1 MEKTVRFCTASDGV
15 RIAYATYG
23 SGYPLILVPGWVS
36 HLDIDDFLWD
46 AVVEGLLDATGH
58 SLMIARFDKRGTGLS
73 QRGDV
78 GLSVESRLHDIEAVE
93 DALKLRRFALDGIS
107 EGGPI
112 ATAYAARYPRRV
124 SHLIVYGSFARGLG
138 DALGDQ
144 AAADAMFSLIKS
156 EWGLAS
162 SVFTLRL
169 LGGASAEDIRKF
181 AHLQK
186 EGVTA
191 DDAIALLRMNF
202 SLDIRDQ
209 LPSIKAPTLVIHGR
223 NDEAVPFER
232 GRELAQLI
240 PNARFLAHD
249 GGHYAGGDAAE
260 SVLRAVAEFLSDVTV
275 PAHVAPDPPPART
288 PEAAIK
294 RDVVTI
300 VFTDI
305 ERNTEILQ
313 RLGDAAW
320 RDLLREHER
329 MTRDLLKQHAGD
341 EIKTIGDAFMAS
353 FGSAT
358 QALECAIA
366 VQRAF
371 AARNEL
377 ATEPIHVRIGI
388 NSGEPIAEDGDL
400 FGTSVTMASR
410 IASVAAGGEIV
421 ASNVVR
427 ELVAGKGFLFA
438 DRGDSAMRGFE
449 DPVRLYEVRWQD

>member
-1 MEKTVRFCTASDGV
+1 MMEKQVRFCTASDGV
-15 RIAYATYG
+15 QIAYATYG

-36 HLDIDDFLWD
+36 HLDIDEFLWD
-46 AVVEGLLDATGH
+46 GVVEGLLEATGH

-73 QRGDV
+73 QRGVAD
-78 GLSVESRLHDIEAVE
+78 LSVEARLRDIEAVA

-124 SHLIVYGSFARGLG
+124 SHLIVYGSFARGVG
-138 DALGDQ
+138 DSMGDDAGEALLKLVK
-144 AAADAMFSLIKS
+144 A

-162 SVFTLRL
+162 SVFTNRL
-169 LGGASAEDIRKF
+169 LAGASAEDVRRF

-191 DDAIALLRMNF
+191 DDAAALLKMNF
-202 SLDIRDQ
+202 SLDIRDL
-209 LPSIKAPTLVIHGR
+209 LPAIKAPTLVIHGR
-223 NDEAVPFER
+223 NDDAVPFER
-232 GRELAQLI
+232 GRELARLI
-240 PNARFLAHD
+240 PNARFVAHD
-249 GGHYAGGDAAE
+249 GGHYVGGESAAL
-260 SVLRAVAEFLSDVTV
+260 VRRTIAEFLSDVTAPASAHADPV
-275 PAHVAPDPPPART
+275 PAPSSPS
-288 PEAAIK
+288 ESK
-294 RDVVTI
+294 GEVVTI
-300 VFTDI
+300 VFTDV

-329 MTRDLLKQHAGD
+329 ITRGLLKQHAGD

-353 FGSAT
+353 FGSASK
-358 QALECAIA
+358 ALECAVA
-366 VQRAF
+366 LQRAF
-371 AARNEL
+371 ATRNET
-377 ATEPIHVRIGI
+377 APEPIRVRIGI
-388 NSGEPIAEDGDL
+388 NAGEPIVEDGDL

-410 IASVAAGGEIV
+410 IAGIAAGGEIV

-438 DRGDSAMRGFE
+438 DRGNSAIRGFE
-449 DPVRLYEVRWQD
+449 DPVRLYEVRWRD